1 MEVKHKINQNKP
13 ITPPRE
19 IMGYTIERE
28 YGDKKFS
35 QCLLSLIENKK

>member
-1 MEVKHKINQNKP
+1 MEVKYKKIQNKS

-19 IMGYTIERE
+19 IMGYIIERE
-28 YGDKKFS
+28 YGNKKFS